1 MLCEESGR
9 RRQCRG
15 PRGESGVN
23 SIGLPSVR
31 VCNQANP
38 ITSAYTPPPY
48 NHRRSVPRSE
58 LSRARSGQPAG
69 GCRPLVAERVTA
81 CALPFFT
88 ALSWTPFHCGGLLRI
103 PSRVSPWARA
113 ANRRRFFLRELRA
126 GRFSTRVEWVGIGW
140 NLRDGSSFFVLSFSV
155 LRFWGLIEFGIKRA
169 S

>member
-81 CALPFFT
+81 CALPFFYGPLVDT
-88 ALSWTPFHCGGLLRI
+88 FSLWRSPSDSLASFAVGTGCEPPAILFTGIASWPLLY
-103 PSRVSPWARA
+103 
-113 ANRRRFFLRELRA
+113 A
-126 GRFSTRVEWVGIGW
+126 GRMGW
-140 NLRDGSSFFVLSFSV
+140 DWL
-155 LRFWGLIEFGIKRA
+155 EP
-169 S
+169 